1 MAYGI
6 FFMYCQDFTTFIS
19 PQIKRR
25 GACENQDEGVK
36 KLLVVAFARPVS
48 PKFCEKKI
56 RHQNL

>member
-36 KLLVVAFARPVS
+36 KLLVVAFAKPVS
-48 PKFCEKKI
+48 PKFCGKEMC
-56 RHQNL
+56 HQNL